1 MKIME
6 VLNMKIINIE
16 HSFEDIDLDLEMP
29 NYFWMHSYDELYFEK
44 IIDDTYKSKISSKLE
59 SKSFIEC
66 RIFNKNCEYRVTSED
81 SELIIINKATQDEKP
96 CLKKYQRVEC
106 KFENS
111 KKYVNLNIIESL
123 ETDEDGQSY
132 ISDKYMMG
140 VDEVD

>member
-1 MKIME
+1 
-6 VLNMKIINIE
+6 MKIINIE

-66 RIFNKNCEYRVTSED
+66 RIFNKNCEYRVTLED
-81 SELIIINKATQDEKP
+81 SELIIINKAIQDEKP

-123 ETDEDGQSY
+123 ETDEDA
-132 ISDKYMMG
+132 
-140 VDEVD
+140 